1 MTNYSQTRPKMPVA
15 GHTVTLKMRFGS
27 PSMVKLSAVLT
38 MLCRLELYKKTETFK
53 VLKIESFLE

>member
-27 PSMVKLSAVLT
+27 PSMVKLSAELT
-38 MLCRLELYKKTETFK
+38 MLCRLEFYKK
-53 VLKIESFLE
+53 LKRLRS